1 MADVAT
7 AVGIAP
13 SALYRHV
20 RGKEELL
27 LAILDEHLTRIERL
41 VEGPPD
47 SDVSGDLV
55 DGLAALTL
63 ERREFGLLWERES
76 AHLPDEPR
84 RAIRHRLRAVADV
97 VAARCAEP
105 DPATADLRA
114 WAALAVVDSPSHHR
128 YELDDAR
135 FRPLLAG
142 AARAVLAAPLPPATG
157 PSADPARPGVLAPA
171 SRREA
176 LLAAATRLF
185 GERGYPAVGLG
196 DIGAARHRG
205 AERLPALHD
214 EARPPAPHPAPRERG
229 AVVGP
234 APRAGAGA
242 RAPDAVARLA
252 ADYTAFV
259 ADNPEIVSVLVSQ
272 VIHLPAPSR
281 DELRRSQRDYV
292 AEWVALLTAARPGL
306 PAPEARVLVH
316 AALALINGLTRVPH
330 LAVQPGAGRGSP
342 PSPRRCWR
350 RRDSDPSGE
359 VQHRLAVGRRVR
371 RGAFLGRGRRA
382 ARVLLAGRRPVRGVG
397 LGGGSTRPGRPRG
410 SLAAPAP
417 APAPSRR
424 RDPEHR
430 ELQGGAAREQ
440 ADDRAGHRDREGVDE
455 AGCGTR
461 RGGASAGQRGD
472 HGVAR
477 RRGEQPPQRGRQLG
491 RQHDGFGVE
500 QEVHHALGRLG
511 GDQPRPVRLEVGADA
526 LAGARHVVGV
536 EVWSSAARRTP
547 PSSSSS
553 CAGSLP
559 GPITS

>member
-1 MADVAT
+1 MTSPAAPVRRRPRDRRRQILAAAAARFWSLGYHQVGMADVAT

-27 LAILDEHLTRIERL
+27 LVILDEHLTRIERL
-41 VEGPPD
+41 VEEPPD

-76 AHLPDEPR
+76 GHLPDETR

-196 DIGAARHRG
+196 DIGAAAGIAGPSVYRHFTTKPDLLLRTLHRG
-205 AERLPALHD
+205 NEALWLGLHH
-214 EARPPAPHPAPRERG
+214 ALGRA
-229 AVVGP
+229 
-234 APRAGAGA
+234 AGA
-242 RAPDAVARLA
+242 PEAVARLA

-330 LAVQPGAGRGSP
+330 LAVQPGARA
-342 PSPRRCWR
+342 RIAA
-350 RRDSDPSGE
+350 
-359 VQHRLAVGRRVR
+359 LAEAV
-371 RGAFLGRGRRA
+371 
-382 ARVLLAGRRPVRGVG
+382 
-397 LGGGSTRPGRPRG
+397 
-410 SLAAPAP
+410 LAA
-417 APAPSRR
+417 
-424 RDPEHR
+424 
-430 ELQGGAAREQ
+430 
-440 ADDRAGHRDREGVDE
+440 EG
-455 AGCGTR
+455 
-461 RGGASAGQRGD
+461 
-472 HGVAR
+472 
-477 RRGEQPPQRGRQLG
+477 
-491 RQHDGFGVE
+491 
-500 QEVHHALGRLG
+500 
-511 GDQPRPVRLEVGADA
+511 
-526 LAGARHVVGV
+526 
-536 EVWSSAARRTP
+536 
-547 PSSSSS
+547 
-553 CAGSLP
+553 
-559 GPITS
+559 

>member
-1 MADVAT
+1 MTSPAAPVRRRPRDRRRQILAAAAARFWLLGYHQVGMADVAT

-27 LAILDEHLTRIERL
+27 LAILDEHLARIERL
-41 VEGPPD
+41 VAEPAG
-47 SDVSGDLV
+47 GDLV

-76 AHLPDEPR
+76 GHLPDEAR
-84 RAIRHRLRAVADV
+84 RAIRHRLRAVAGV

-114 WAALAVVDSPSHHR
+114 WAALSVVDSPSHHR

-135 FRPLLAG
+135 FRALLAG
-142 AARAVLAAPLPPATG
+142 AARAVLATPLPPATG

-196 DIGAARHRG
+196 DIGAAAGIAGPSVYRHFTTKADLLLRTLHRG
-205 AERLPALHD
+205 NEALWLGLHHALGR
-214 EARPPAPHPAPRERG
+214 ARD
-229 AVVGP
+229 
-234 APRAGAGA
+234 
-242 RAPDAVARLA
+242 APDAVARLA

-330 LAVQPGAGRGSP
+330 LAVQPGARA
-342 PSPRRCWR
+342 RIAA
-350 RRDSDPSGE
+350 
-359 VQHRLAVGRRVR
+359 LAEAV
-371 RGAFLGRGRRA
+371 
-382 ARVLLAGRRPVRGVG
+382 
-397 LGGGSTRPGRPRG
+397 
-410 SLAAPAP
+410 LAA
-417 APAPSRR
+417 
-424 RDPEHR
+424 
-430 ELQGGAAREQ
+430 
-440 ADDRAGHRDREGVDE
+440 EG
-455 AGCGTR
+455 
-461 RGGASAGQRGD
+461 
-472 HGVAR
+472 
-477 RRGEQPPQRGRQLG
+477 
-491 RQHDGFGVE
+491 
-500 QEVHHALGRLG
+500 
-511 GDQPRPVRLEVGADA
+511 
-526 LAGARHVVGV
+526 
-536 EVWSSAARRTP
+536 
-547 PSSSSS
+547 
-553 CAGSLP
+553 
-559 GPITS
+559 